1 MLLRPLF
8 DVSVPVRQSDP
19 YETVQQFYRPLA
31 ANAVRTWVNVS
42 NAPVEIAELKISVAP
57 QPGDWATCAR
67 AWTNGQGNY
76 YTVFFRDR
84 AVIDTRRSIMID
96 RCDQEQYSTLGTN
109 F

>member
-1 MLLRPLF
+1 MRFAL
-8 DVSVPVRQSDP
+8 
-19 YETVQQFYRPLA
+19 
-31 ANAVRTWVNVS
+31 WVNVS